1 MNHKSRDVSGN
12 ISLTL
17 IKVTDSNYYRVIDK
31 EISKENSLPL
41 FLLEL
46 RDKL

>member
-1 MNHKSRDVSGN
+1 MNHKSRDGSGN
-12 ISLTL
+12 NSLTL
-17 IKVTDSNYYRVIDK
+17 IKITDSNYHRVIDK